1 MKIISIISDIVSIGT
16 GLGFIAMIVY
26 FLLPERIRNE
36 KDKSH
41 SPENLILFDSIT
53 PRKMFYNVRE
63 TEAIQKL
70 VFLLSNE
77 NFNKIQDRLDC
88 KGMRKG
94 FACLFSGSPGTGKT
108 ETAYQIA
115 RETKR
120 NIMAIDISR
129 TKSMFFGEGGKLI
142 KDIFDTYRNEVEK
155 SEIAP
160 ILLFNEADAIIS
172 KRLELNST
180 SRAVEQEENSI
191 QNIILSEI
199 ENLSGI
205 LIATTNLA
213 QNMDNAFER
222 RFLYKINFD
231 KPNPESRKHIWNTLA
246 PELPD
251 ELTGELSTKY
261 ELSGGQ
267 IENIARKTEVEAI
280 ISGGILPLNTLV
292 HYCQEEIMNNLNTS
306 KRIGFIHE

>member
-1 MKIISIISDIVSIGT
+1 MNIISVISGITAIGMK
-16 GLGFIAMIVY
+16 LGFIALIIY
-26 FLLPERIRNE
+26 FLLPDRVTSKGGKE
-36 KDKSH
+36 K
-41 SPENLILFDSIT
+41 NLVLFDQIK
-53 PRKMFYNVRE
+53 PKRMFYNTRE

-70 VFLLSNE
+70 VSLLSEE
-77 NFNKIQDRLDC
+77 NFRKIQDRLDG

-94 FACLFSGSPGTGKT
+94 FACLFSGAPGTGKT

-120 NIMAIDISR
+120 NIMAVDISR
-129 TKSMFFGEGGKLI
+129 TKSMYFGEGGKII
-142 KDIFDTYRNEVEK
+142 KEIFNSYRNEVEN

-172 KRLELNST
+172 KRLELNSS

-191 QNIILSEI
+191 QNIILSEL

-205 LIATTNLA
+205 LIATTNLT

-231 KPNPESRKHIWNTLA
+231 KPNPESRKNIWNTLA

-267 IENIARKTEVEAI
+267 IKNIARKTEVEAI
-280 ISGGILPLNTLV
+280 ISNGVLPLNTLV
-292 HYCQEEIMNNLNTS
+292 QYCKDEIMNNLNAS
-306 KRIGFIHE
+306 KRIGFTRE

>member
-1 MKIISIISDIVSIGT
+1 MKIITIIFDIVSIGV
-16 GLGFIAMIVY
+16 GLGFIAIIIHF
-26 FLLPERIRNE
+26 FLPGRVKKE
-36 KDKSH
+36 KGKSH
-41 SPENLILFDSIT
+41 TPENLILVDSII
-53 PRKMFYNVRE
+53 PRRMFYNERE

-70 VFLLSNE
+70 IFLLSNE
-77 NFNKIQDRLDC
+77 NFLKIQNRLAG

-94 FACLFSGSPGTGKT
+94 FACLFSGGPGTGKT

-120 NIMAIDISR
+120 NIMAVDISK

-142 KDIFDTYRNEVEK
+142 KDIFDTYREEVEK
-155 SEIAP
+155 SEMAP

-172 KRLELNST
+172 KRLELNSS

-205 LIATTNLA
+205 LIATTNLTR
-213 QNMDNAFER
+213 NMDNAFER

-231 KPNPESRKHIWNTLA
+231 KPNPKSRRNIWNALA

-280 ISGGILPLNTLV
+280 ISGGILPLSTLEQ
-292 HYCQEEIMNNLNTS
+292 YCKDEIMNNLNTS
-306 KRIGFIHE
+306 KKVGFTHE